1 MDQSSTLPAA
11 SAPET
16 EASAPQPAAA
26 VRVPEQVS
34 IDTLNNF
41 TTWLYDFVV
50 WVLSSIFDLFFR
62 EIRPRGAYRIPRNG
76 ALIFVAAPHANQFV
90 DPILVMR
97 QVSLNA
103 GRRISFLVAEASLKR
118 KFIGTLA
125 RASMSIGVVRAQ
137 DNLKLAKGKISIDY
151 ETDPLVVHG
160 EGTLFTQQAMTRG
173 LLGLPNSIGNSEIAE
188 IRSDTEILLRK
199 EFKGQK
205 ARKLLEK
212 GTIFK
217 TANHVNQT
225 QVYHNVFSR
234 MNQGGCVGIFPEG
247 GSHDRSDLLPLK
259 AGVAVMALGALAEY
273 PDCNVKVVPVGMNY
287 FTPHKF
293 RSRAVIE
300 FGTPIEIP
308 AEMVAKYKSGG
319 DAKREAVSTLL
330 DNVTDGLRSVT
341 VRCSDWDT
349 LMTIQAARRLYRPAG
364 RKIPLPLVVELNRR
378 LLEGYLHYQDNPAI
392 IKLRDNVAFYNS
404 QLQNLGLKDHQV
416 ETANL
421 SRLTLLGKLLYRSA
435 KLLVLSIAA
444 LPGTILFAPV
454 FFAARRISRQ
464 KAAQALKGSTV
475 KIQANDVLATWKLL
489 VAMGL
494 APVLYISYA
503 LIGAW
508 IASYYNWFPSIP
520 SLFLF
525 LLLIPAISSI
535 SYSSLII
542 GETGMDLYKSLRP
555 LALALSPS
563 HQDSL
568 ADLQA
573 LRRDLVVEVTEVVH
587 SLGPELY
594 PDFKDAIS
602 KRAGYDADLIYKRQT
617 SRRDS
622 ERRLST
628 SSVTSTESRALSRVN
643 SATSLA
649 DIPLFGFRRSS
660 SHASIQSS
668 MTRSTSST
676 AISDNEDY
684 SSGPGATSSSM
695 QKSFQSEV
703 SMRIR
708 GAMAERAR
716 QRHDD
721 DGNSDESDDE

>member
-1 MDQSSTLPAA
+1 MDNPSTLPAV
-11 SAPET
+11 SALET
-16 EASAPQPAAA
+16 EAVAPPPAAA
-26 VRVPEQVS
+26 VRAPEKVS

-50 WVLSSIFDLFFR
+50 WLLSCIFDLFFR

-76 ALIFVAAPHANQFV
+76 PLIFVAAPHANQFV

-151 ETDPLVVHG
+151 ETNPLIVHG

-225 QVYHNVFSR
+225 QVYHNVFDR

-259 AGVAVMALGALAEY
+259 AGVAVMALGALAEF

-287 FTPHKF
+287 FSPHKF

-308 AEMVAKYKSGG
+308 AEMVAKYRSGG

-392 IKLRDNVAFYNS
+392 IKLRENVAFYNS

-494 APVLYISYA
+494 APVLYVSYA
-503 LIGAW
+503 IIGAW

-520 SLFLF
+520 SPLLF

-602 KRAGYDADLIYKRQT
+602 KRAGYDADLVYKRHT
-617 SRRDS
+617 SHRDS

-628 SSVTSTESRALSRVN
+628 SSATSTESRALSRVN
-643 SATSLA
+643 SASSLA

-668 MTRSTSST
+668 MTRSPSST

-721 DGNSDESDDE
+721 GGNSDESDDE